1 MLTPEYLEGI
11 EFNKIVKLYTQL
23 NIDITRN
30 IIDKMQDTDLMIT
43 KEQLKILVR
52 TNGKEIFEQTLNKTA
67 NLSPQ
72 VKKELI
78 KLYEDMA
85 KEDLEGYK
93 ELFEY
98 RDKEF
103 KLSDSQ
109 IQILEQG
116 IKQTNKT
123 LKNFTKTIAFNSQ
136 QSYVEAVDR
145 AYLQVASGG
154 IDYITAIDNTCK
166 DLAEKG
172 VTLKDK
178 AGRDTKIEV
187 AVRRNVLGGIQTTA
201 NEMNRD
207 LERELGC
214 NGYEVTAHSGAR
226 PTHAEAQGK
235 QYALTK
241 EDAKKYGVGFWGDVE
256 GLWEEANCRHTYF
269 GIILG
274 ISEPQYTNKE
284 LKHFENNK
292 VTYNGE
298 EIPEYEATQKQRELE
313 RNIRNT
319 KRTIESLD
327 NEKDKEK
334 YQAKL
339 KKYQKIYNDFSKQ
352 TGLSKQYERTN
363 VYKVRK

>member
-1 MLTPEYLEGI
+1 MLTPEYLEDI
-11 EFNKIVKLYTQL
+11 EFNKVVELYNQL
-23 NIDITRN
+23 NIDITRD

-43 KEQLKILVR
+43 KEQIKVLVR
-52 TNGKEIFEQTLNKTA
+52 TNGKEIFKKALNKTA

-85 KEDLEGYK
+85 KQDLEGYK

-98 RDKEF
+98 RGKKF

-109 IQILEQG
+109 AQILKQG

-123 LKNFTKTIAFNSQ
+123 LKNFTKTIAFSGQ

-154 IDYITAIDNTCK
+154 VDYITAIDNTCK

-172 VTLKDK
+172 ITLKDK

-207 LERELGC
+207 LEKQLGC

-241 EDAKKYGVGFWGDVE
+241 ADAQKYGLDLWNDVE
-256 GLWEEANCRHTYF
+256 DLWNEPNCRHTYF

-274 ISEPQYTNKE
+274 ISQPQYSDDE
-284 LKHFENNK
+284 LSGFENAT

-298 EIPEYEATQKQRELE
+298 EMPEYEATQKQRSIE
-313 RNIRNT
+313 RKIRNT
-319 KRTIESLD
+319 KRTIESLKNTNTD
-327 NEKDKEK
+327 ITQYNTKLRKYKKE
-334 YQAKL
+334 
-339 KKYQKIYNDFSKQ
+339 YNDFAKQ
-352 TGLSKQYERTN
+352 TGLSKQDERTK
-363 VYKVRK
+363 VY